1 MLRGYSG
8 TITVALHRGHRAAVP
23 ARSWRHRLRLVS
35 ADGPE
40 VIKLAT
46 ALIQAPLSSETARIG
61 AAIMGHRER
70 MGTLI
75 IAEGIETD
83 RHFEQAMAW
92 GATMG
97 QGLLFGHPAPLPF
110 QINTVA
116 WSAPDVMSCGRVTFE
131 TSSTSSP
138 RPARAHGA

>member
-1 MLRGYSG
+1 MLRGCSG

-92 GATMG
+92 PRWARDCSSATR
-97 QGLLFGHPAPLPF
+97 LHCHSKSTP
-110 QINTVA
+110 
-116 WSAPDVMSCGRVTFE
+116 WRGR
-131 TSSTSSP
+131 
-138 RPARAHGA
+138 RPT